1 MQKYLFIVI
10 GCGGIGG
17 NLIRDLP
24 KLILNQ
30 NQKMIIVDGD
40 SVEKKNC
47 VRQPFQEQDIGLN
60 KARVLAR
67 KINSFYPVE
76 CLYLD
81 KYISGK
87 EIDVLIRN
95 NGNDR
100 IPYLIGCVDND
111 STRKLIEEAFDRLS
125 DAVLLDGANG
135 QYEGNIYCAYRKN
148 GQQFGKKRSDVYP
161 LKKDFNPGTAG
172 CEDRVARGETQYL
185 ITNNKVAA
193 VMLEYI
199 YAALIHPFAE
209 KDYPKGGSK
218 IERFETIY
226 F

>member
-1 MQKYLFIVI
+1 MQKYLFIVV

-24 KLILNQ
+24 KLILKQ
-30 NQKMIIVDGD
+30 DQKMILVDGD
-40 SVEKKNC
+40 QVEKKNC
-47 VRQPFQEQDIGLN
+47 VRQPFQEQDVGLN
-60 KARVLAR
+60 KARALAR
-67 KINSFYPVE
+67 KVNSFYPVG

-81 KYISGK
+81 KYISGQ
-87 EIDVLIRN
+87 ELDVLIHTY
-95 NGNDR
+95 GQDR

-111 STRKLIEEAFDRLS
+111 ATRKLIEATFDRCA

-135 QYEGNIYCAYRKN
+135 QYEGNVYCCFRKE
-148 GQQFGKKRSDVYP
+148 GKQFGKKRSDVYP
-161 LKKDFNPGTAG
+161 LKEDFNPGTAG
-172 CEDRVARGETQYL
+172 CEDRIARGETQFL
-185 ITNNKVAA
+185 ITNNKVSA

-199 YAALIHPFAE
+199 YAALIHTFGAE
-209 KDYPKGGSK
+209 DYPKGGSK